1 MTAAST
7 IRSTYKQNKG
17 ILRLIPVFVPRRFS
31 APGRRLRL
39 HPDDYFA
46 LGTNR
51 GAIKERWF
59 ASVIT
64 CMNGPLAPADEG
76 LSYVLPPSGDPSEK
90 FTLRDAQT
98 ELGDELVGSK
108 LMKKYGGWPMY
119 SKFFDFGEPLFHH
132 LHLRFDSAAKVGALG
147 KPEAY
152 YFPPQL
158 NNHLGTFPATY
169 FGFDPDVTKAQVK
182 ERLAGF
188 TKGDTRITELSR
200 AYRVVLG
207 SGWYTPPGV
216 VHAPGSVLTYE
227 PQWNA
232 DVNSVYENIA
242 AGEVYPYD
250 FLVENCPKN
259 KKLDLDYVLSLM
271 DWEKNVDPHYG
282 KHYARPPIRCPHSD
296 ARHEEK
302 WISYANPYVGAKE
315 LTVQP
320 GQTVGVKDGAAYG
333 CIVIQG
339 QGRIGTYR
347 CEAAGMLR
355 YGQLS
360 ADEYFV
366 SEPAARAGVTISCE
380 SQYEPLVMLKHFG
393 PNHPDM
399 PKAKDLG
406 LKE

>member
-1 MTAAST
+1 MATPSL
-7 IRSTYKQNKG
+7 IRETFAQGKG
-17 ILRLIPVFVPRRFS
+17 IFQLMPVFVPRRFS

-59 ASVIT
+59 SSVIL
-64 CMNGPLAPADEG
+64 CMNGPLAAKDEG
-76 LSYVLPPSGDPSEK
+76 LSYVLPAGGPGKK
-90 FTLRDAQT
+90 FTLKDAQE
-98 ELGDELVGSK
+98 ELKAELVGSELQTK
-108 LMKKYGGWPMY
+108 FGGWPMY

-132 LHLRFDSAAKVGALG
+132 LHLRFDSAQKVGALG

-158 NNHLGTFPATY
+158 NNHLGTFDATY

-182 ERLAGF
+182 ERLAGYI
-188 TKGDTRITELSR
+188 KGDTRITELSR
-200 AYRVVLG
+200 AYRIRLG

-232 DVNSVYENIA
+232 DVNSVYENIT
-242 AGEVYPYD
+242 AGEVNPPE
-250 FLVENCPKN
+250 FLTENCPAD
-259 KKLDLDYVLSLM
+259 KKQDLDYVISLM
-271 DWEKNVDPHYG
+271 DWDKNVDPHYG
-282 KHYARPPIRCPHSD
+282 KHYGRPPILIPGSD
-296 ARHEEK
+296 ARHSEK
-302 WISYANPYVGAKE
+302 WITYANPYVGAKE

-320 GQTVGVKDGAAYG
+320 GQTVTIRDGAAYG

-339 QGRIGTYR
+339 HGSFGGFDAESSGTIR
-347 CEAAGMLR
+347 F
-355 YGQLS
+355 GQLTN
-360 ADEYFV
+360 DEFFV
-366 SEPAARAGVTISCE
+366 SEMAAKAGVAITCRSKH
-380 SQYEPLVMLKHFG
+380 EPLVILKHFG

-399 PKAKDLG
+399 PKAADLG
-406 LKE
+406 LRE

>member
-1 MTAAST
+1 MTTARL
-7 IRSTYKQNKG
+7 IRDTLAEGRG
-17 ILRLIPVFVPRRFS
+17 ILQLMPVFVPRRFS

-59 ASVIT
+59 ASVIK
-64 CMNGPLAPADEG
+64 CMNGPLAAKDEG
-76 LSYVLPPSGDPSEK
+76 LSYVLPKAGPAKK
-90 FTLRDAQT
+90 FTLRDAQE
-98 ELGDELVGSK
+98 ELGAELIGAG

-132 LHLRFDSAAKVGALG
+132 LHLDFKSAARVGALG

-158 NNHLGTFPATY
+158 NNHFGTFPATY

-182 ERLAGF
+182 ERLAGY

-200 AYRVVLG
+200 AYRITLG

-242 AGEVYPYD
+242 AGEVYPYE
-250 FLVENCPKN
+250 FLVENCPKP
-259 KKLDLDYVLSLM
+259 KKMDLDYVISLM
-271 DWEKNVDPHYG
+271 DWEKNIDPHYA
-282 KHYARPPIRCPHSD
+282 KHYARPPIRCAHSD
-296 ARHEEK
+296 KQHTEK

-320 GQTVGVKDGAAYG
+320 GQTVTVKDGAAYG

-339 QGRIGTYR
+339 HGTFGGFQ
-347 CEAAGMLR
+347 CDSAGMLR
-355 YGQLS
+355 YGQVTN
-360 ADEYFV
+360 DEYFV
-366 SEPAARAGVTISCE
+366 SEPAAKAGVTVTCS
-380 SQYEPLVMLKHFG
+380 SRYEPLVILKHFG

-399 PKAKDLG
+399 PKAVALG
-406 LKE
+406 LRE

>member
-1 MTAAST
+1 MKES
-7 IRSTYKQNKG
+7 
-17 ILRLIPVFVPRRFS
+17 RLIRETFEKGNGVLQLMPVFVPRRFS

-59 ASVIT
+59 ASVIK
-64 CMNGPLAPADEG
+64 CMNGPLAARDEG
-76 LSYVLPPSGDPSEK
+76 LSYVLPKAGPAKK
-90 FTLRDAQT
+90 FTLRDAQE
-98 ELGDELVGSK
+98 ELGAELVGAG

-132 LHLRFDSAAKVGALG
+132 LHLDFKSAARVGALG

-182 ERLAGF
+182 ERLAGY

-200 AYRVVLG
+200 AYRITLG

-242 AGEVYPYD
+242 AGEVYPYE
-250 FLVENCPKN
+250 FLVENCPKP
-259 KKLDLDYVLSLM
+259 KKMDLDYVISLM
-271 DWEKNVDPHYG
+271 DWEKNIDPHYA
-282 KHYARPPIRCPHSD
+282 KHYARPPIRCPRSD
-296 ARHEEK
+296 ARHTEK

-320 GQTVGVKDGAAYG
+320 GQTVTVKDGAAYG

-339 QGRIGTYR
+339 HGTFGGFR

-355 YGQLS
+355 FGQLT

-366 SEPAARAGVTISCE
+366 SEPAAKAGVTITCE
-380 SQYEPLVMLKHFG
+380 SQHEPLVILKHFG
-393 PNHPDM
+393 PNHPEM
-399 PKAKDLG
+399 PKAAALG
-406 LKE
+406 LRE